1 MISLCNRIYNIRQD
15 LGIPHRIQEPAWF
28 EVPGL
33 LAGDTSEETI
43 DMALKVISS
52 CPRHTFVAI
61 GDNSAEIIGKLY
73 GGTSGEKHCRV
84 LGNGE
89 HLPNLWIGL
98 KVTSQKE
105 AKAEIP
111 GFVRAITTRNLLYV
125 EPDGEIDLMAA
136 LDGVGTETR
145 SQNQIF
151 PNWLSGKLE
160 WVIVS
165 GYKKPV
171 HPQWVKS
178 LKDQCIF
185 AGVPFWF
192 DSWGDYAPRHFLSL
206 QKTIGETVDEGVL
219 KWGTLD
225 VNGDWYP
232 YATPFLVHRR
242 AGFAQPRECTMY
254 LVGKDRSGCLLEGE
268 EWKEMP
274 EEKSM
279 KSNACRRRS

>member
-1 MISLCNRIYNIRQD
+1 MISRCNRIYDVRQD
-15 LGIPHRIQEPAWF
+15 LGIPHRIHEPSWF

-61 GDNSAEIIGKLY
+61 GDNSSEIIGKLY
-73 GGTSGEKHCRV
+73 GATTDNPIRI
-84 LGNGE
+84 LGSGE
-89 HLPNLWIGL
+89 HLSNLWIGL

-105 AKAEIP
+105 AKTEIP
-111 GFVRAITTRNLLYV
+111 GFVQAITARNLLYI
-125 EPDGEIDLMAA
+125 EPAEEIDLIAA
-136 LDGVGTETR
+136 LDGVGTEMR
-145 SQNQIF
+145 SQKQIL
-151 PNWLSGKLE
+151 PNWLSRKLE

-165 GYKKPV
+165 GYDRPI
-171 HPQWVKS
+171 HPQWVKG

-206 QKTIGETVDEGVL
+206 QNTISETADEGAL
-219 KWGTLD
+219 KWGALD
-225 VNGDWYP
+225 INGDWYP
-232 YATPFLVHRR
+232 YATPFLVHRC
-242 AGFAQPRECTMY
+242 AGFARPRECTMY
-254 LVGKDRSGCLLEGE
+254 LVGKDRSGCLLEGR

-274 EEKSM
+274 EEKDV
-279 KSNACRRRS
+279 KSNIGRR